1 MDISTTYLGFKL
13 INPIIIGSSGYTYS
27 IKDIKNLVE
36 NGASAI
42 VLKSLFEEEIL
53 WEMESDL
60 AQMQRPMTIYPEI
73 YDFFNLETL
82 EDSVSKYLNL
92 IEESKKAV
100 DVPII
105 ASVNCVSKGEWIP
118 FSKKIESAGA
128 DAIEL
133 NIFIM
138 PSDLDRTA
146 EENERTYF
154 EIIDAVLKEVSIPVS
169 VKISY
174 FFTSLASIIKKVS
187 ETGVKGIVLFN
198 RFFNPDFDLD
208 TLSVI
213 PSNVLSSP
221 TDLGLTLRWVSIMSG
236 RVSCDIAASTGI
248 HDGKAVI
255 KQLLAGAKA
264 VQIAS
269 VIYRKGPKV
278 IGEMLQEVKDWMSE
292 RGYESLDDFRGKL
305 CQAKSLNPAIYER
318 SQFMRYFSEKF

>member
-13 INPIIIGSSGYTYS
+13 ANPIIIGSSGYTYS
-27 IKDIKNLVE
+27 VKDIKNLVE
-36 NGASAI
+36 HGASAI

-53 WEMESDL
+53 WEMESNL

-73 YDFFNLETL
+73 YDFFNIETL

-128 DAIEL
+128 DALEL
-133 NIFIM
+133 NIFVM
-138 PSDLDRTA
+138 PSDLERSA
-146 EENERTYF
+146 EENEKVYF
-154 EIIDAVLKEVSIPVS
+154 EIIDAVLKEVAIPVS

-174 FFTSLASIIKKVS
+174 FFTSLASMIKRVS

-213 PSNVLSSP
+213 PSNVLSNPS
-221 TDLGLTLRWVSIMSG
+221 DLGLTLRWVSIMSG
-236 RVSCDIAASTGI
+236 RVSCDIAASTGV

-269 VIYRKGPKV
+269 AIYRKGPRV
-278 IGEMLQEVKDWMSE
+278 IGEMLQEIKDWMNE